1 MIYLLDSNTLI
12 EAKNRYYSMT
22 ICPGYWTWILQSHG
36 QGVVASIETV
46 GQELQR
52 GNDELAAW
60 TQTHKDLF
68 WTVSD
73 AATQD
78 AFTKVAS
85 HVVNS
90 ATQMKAGA
98 VEDFLSGADPWLI
111 AKAMTMPDSVLV
123 THEQLNLHAKRKFII
138 PNVCQQFGVK
148 WIDTFQVLGATG
160 ARFDLLP
167 TSR

>member
-1 MIYLLDSNTLI
+1 MIYLLDANTLI

-22 ICPGYWTWILQSHG
+22 ICPGYWAWILQSHG
-36 QGVVASIETV
+36 QGLVASIETV

-60 TQTHKDLF
+60 STTHKDIF

-73 AATQD
+73 EATQE
-78 AFTKVAS
+78 AFTKVAT
-85 HVVNS
+85 HVANS

-111 AKAMTMPDSVLV
+111 AKAMTTPESVLV
-123 THEQLNLHAKRKFII
+123 TQEKLDLHRKNKFII
-138 PNVCQQFGVK
+138 PNVCQHFRVS
-148 WIDTFQVLGATG
+148 WMDTFSVLEATR
-160 ARFDLLP
+160 ARFDLA
-167 TSR
+167 S

>member
-1 MIYLLDSNTLI
+1 MIYLLDANTLI

-22 ICPGYWTWILQSHG
+22 ICPGYWAWILQSYD

-46 GQELQR
+46 GQELLR

-60 TQTHKDLF
+60 TQTHKNLF

-73 AATQD
+73 AATQE
-78 AFTKVAS
+78 AFAQVAA
-85 HVVNS
+85 HVANS

-111 AKAMTMPDSVLV
+111 AKAMTTPESVLV
-123 THEQLNLHAKRKFII
+123 TQEKLDLHRKNKFII
-138 PNVCQQFGVK
+138 PNVCQHFRVS
-148 WIDTFQVLGATG
+148 WMDTFSVLEATR
-160 ARFDLLP
+160 ARFDLA
-167 TSR
+167 S

>member
-1 MIYLLDSNTLI
+1 MIYLLDANTLI
-12 EAKNRYYSMT
+12 EAKNRYYSMS
-22 ICPGYWTWILQSHG
+22 ICPGYWAWILQSHG

-60 TQTHKDLF
+60 TQTHKNLF

-73 AATQD
+73 EATQKT
-78 AFTKVAS
+78 FTKVANY
-85 HVVNS
+85 VVNS

-98 VEDFLSGADPWLI
+98 VDDFLSGVDPWLI

-148 WIDTFQVLGATG
+148 WVDTFQVLGATG
-160 ARFDLLP
+160 ASFGLMN
-167 TSR
+167 

>member
-1 MIYLLDSNTLI
+1 MIYLLDANTLI

-22 ICPGYWTWILQSHG
+22 VCPGYWAWILQSHG

-46 GQELQR
+46 GKELQR

-60 TQTHKDLF
+60 SQTHKDLF

-73 AATQD
+73 SATQD
-78 AFTKVAS
+78 AFTKVAA
-85 HVVNS
+85 HVANS

-123 THEQLNLHAKRKFII
+123 THEQPNPHAKRKFII

-148 WIDTFQVLGATG
+148 WVDTFQVLGATG

-167 TSR
+167 T

>member
-1 MIYLLDSNTLI
+1 MIYLLDANTLI

-22 ICPGYWTWILQSHG
+22 VCPGYWAWILQSHG

-46 GQELQR
+46 GKELQR

-60 TQTHKDLF
+60 SQTHKDLF

-73 AATQD
+73 AATQE
-78 AFTKVAS
+78 AFTQVAAHVAS
-85 HVVNS
+85 A

-111 AKAMTMPDSVLV
+111 AKAMTTPECVLV
-123 THEQLNLHAKRKFII
+123 TQEKLDLHRKNKFII
-138 PNVCQQFGVK
+138 PNVCQHFGVS
-148 WIDTFQVLGATG
+148 WLDTFSVLDNTS
-160 ARFDLLP
+160 ARFDLA
-167 TSR
+167 S

>member
-1 MIYLLDSNTLI
+1 
-12 EAKNRYYSMT
+12 MT
-22 ICPGYWTWILQSHG
+22 ICPGYWAWILQSHG

-46 GQELQR
+46 GKELQR

-73 AATQD
+73 AATQE
-78 AFTKVAS
+78 AFARVAA
-85 HVVNS
+85 HVANTS
-90 ATQMKAGA
+90 TLKKPGS

-111 AKAMTMPDSVLV
+111 AKAMTMPNAVLV
-123 THEQLNLHAKRKFII
+123 THEQLNPHAKRKFII
-138 PNVCQQFGVK
+138 PNLCQQFGVK
-148 WIDTFQVLGATG
+148 WVDTFQVLGATG

-167 TSR
+167 T

>member
-1 MIYLLDSNTLI
+1 MS
-12 EAKNRYYSMT
+12 
-22 ICPGYWTWILQSHG
+22 ICPGYWAWILQSHG

-52 GNDELAAW
+52 GNDELAVW
-60 TQTHKDLF
+60 SKTHKDLF

-73 AATQD
+73 EATQE
-78 AFTKVAS
+78 AFTKVAT

-111 AKAMTMPDSVLV
+111 AKAMTMSDSVLV
-123 THEQLNLHAKRKFII
+123 TQEKLDLHRKNKFII
-138 PNVCQQFGVK
+138 PNVCQHFGVK
-148 WIDTFQVLGATG
+148 WIDTFQVLDATV
-160 ARFDLLP
+160 ARFELRP
-167 TSR
+167 